1 MFESSLSQI
10 LLGAAGSLLAA
21 GILAILV
28 YLRGIHV
35 QLKELPSLRL
45 DVKALE
51 KMSELSEKRIAENQ
65 KRQAE
70 NQKRYDEQ
78 TQLIAENAQRIAEN
92 EAKHTERMD
101 ALVSKVEHLE
111 SNMTLVLELL
121 RERTS
126 ENPVGSEQ
134 D

>member
-28 YLRGIHV
+28 YLRGIHA

-51 KMSELSEKRIAENQ
+51 KTSALSEKRIAENE

-70 NQKRYDEQ
+70 NQKRYDEHAQ
-78 TQLIAENAQRIAEN
+78 RIAENAQRIAEN

-101 ALVSKVEHLE
+101 AFEA
-111 SNMTLVLELL
+111 T
-121 RERTS
+121 
-126 ENPVGSEQ
+126 
-134 D
+134 